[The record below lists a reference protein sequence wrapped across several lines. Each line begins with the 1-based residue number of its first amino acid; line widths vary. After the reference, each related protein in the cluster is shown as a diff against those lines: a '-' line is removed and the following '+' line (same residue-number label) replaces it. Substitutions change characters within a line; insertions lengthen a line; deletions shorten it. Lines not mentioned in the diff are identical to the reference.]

1 MKVIHAIRPYPTVMA
16 RDVPQ
21 GQVYT
26 WGTGAHFYM
35 STSAGSVCL
44 SDGQQLGMGAPAQ
57 KGHFDQQVRIVE
69 CELHV
74 PE

>member
-1 MKVIHAIRPYPTVMA
+1 M
-16 RDVPQ
+16 
-21 GQVYT
+21 
-26 WGTGAHFYM
+26 GTGAHFYM